1 MHKSFLK
8 RYASRA
14 AVLVA
19 CAALVSSCA
28 AQIPS
33 EGFTQWQTYM
43 NNDGRTN
50 HSFDAVTVPMVKAWD
65 KDISDFTFFK
75 GYNKAQL
82 ASPALA
88 DGVIFVGST
97 DETFYSLDMRSGKV
111 LWKFDAGYPLEAPPA
126 VTQDKVCF
134 GSSDGFM
141 RCFDRGGTLLWE
153 FRARSEIL
161 SSPVIKDSMV
171 FFSSSDDRLYALDA
185 GTGVKVWNYAR
196 MVFKSVTPRIY
207 ASSAWADGRLYH
219 FFSDGTLVC
228 LNAAD
233 GKELWSRKLVKDF
246 DGAQSTRRTPLV
258 MGTVVYAIDDNNAV
272 VALNSTTGEVKGIY
286 NIIKAHDFVLPD
298 KNTLVIAGAER
309 VVSINISTGA
319 ILWDKELV
327 NSPMQSVFAAGGYL
341 FVLSNHEARML
352 GIYFLTRTKGYVEAL
367 KLTDGSIAW
376 TRRLDS
382 SISAN
387 GAAAQSAVALM
398 PDSGELALFTSP

>member
-1 MHKSFLK
+1 ML
-8 RYASRA
+8 AS
-14 AVLVA
+14 L
-19 CAALVSSCA
+19 AALVSSCA

-33 EGFTQWQTYM
+33 QGEPWRSYM

-50 HSFDAVTVPMVKAWD
+50 VSPGAVTVPMVKAWD
-65 KDISDFTFFK
+65 KDLSASTVFK

-97 DETFYSLDMRSGKV
+97 NERFYSLDMRSGKV
-111 LWKFDAGYPLEAPPA
+111 LWQFDAGYPLEAPPA
-126 VTQDKVCF
+126 VTEDRVCF

-141 RCFDRGGTLLWE
+141 RCFDRSGKLLWE

-185 GTGVKVWNYAR
+185 ETGKKAWSYTR
-196 MVFKSVTPRIY
+196 RVFKTVTPRIY

-228 LNAAD
+228 LNASD
-233 GKELWSRKLVKDF
+233 GKEIWSKKLVKNF
-246 DGAQSTRRTPLV
+246 DGADSTRRTPLV
-258 MGTVVYAIDDNNAV
+258 MGGVVYAIDDNNAV
-272 VALNSTTGEVKGIY
+272 VALNGTTGDVKGIY

-298 KNTLVIAGAER
+298 MNTLVIAGTDR
-309 VVSINISTGA
+309 VVSINISSGA
-319 ILWDKELV
+319 ILWDKALV
-327 NSPMQSVFAAGGYL
+327 NSPMQSVFAAGEYL
-341 FVLSNHEARML
+341 FVLSNHEARVL
-352 GIYFLTRTKGYVEAL
+352 GIYFITTTKGYVEAL
-367 KLTDGSIAW
+367 KLTDGSMAW
-376 TRRLDS
+376 TSRLGS
-382 SISAN
+382 SVSAN
-387 GAAAQSAVALM
+387 GAAAQSAVVLV